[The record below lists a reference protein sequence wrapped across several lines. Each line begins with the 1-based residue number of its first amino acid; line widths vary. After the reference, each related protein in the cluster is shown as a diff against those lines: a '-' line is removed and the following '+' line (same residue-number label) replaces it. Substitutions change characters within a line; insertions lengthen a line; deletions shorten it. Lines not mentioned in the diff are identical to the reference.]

1 MPNTYTQIYIHIIFA
16 VRDRK
21 PLIKRE
27 NKEEVHQYITRII
40 QNKNQK
46 LLSINSMPDHVHLFV
61 GVKPNI
67 AISDLVRDIKN
78 NSSRFINKKKWE
90 LDKFSWH
97 EGFGAFSCGHSQ
109 IDAVDKYIQNQEHH
123 HKQMTCK
130 EEYIKF
136 LEKYGVKYDEKYL

>member
-1 MPNTYTQIYIHIIFA
+1 MSNTYTQIYIHIVFA
-16 VRDRK
+16 VRDRA

-27 NKEEVHQYITRII
+27 NKEEIHQYITDII

-46 LLSINSMPDHVHLFV
+46 IISINSMPDHVHIFV
-61 GVKPNI
+61 AVKPNI

-78 NSSRFINKKKWE
+78 NLSRFINKKKWV

-109 IDAVDKYIQNQEHH
+109 IDAVDKYIQNQEQH